1 MKYKAT
7 VNVVLRPA
15 ILDVQGKTVEHA
27 LHSIGL
33 ESISTVRI
41 GKHIEFFVEA
51 AEATAAEATAR
62 SAAEKLLANAVM
74 EDFSLAVEPAHS

>member
-1 MKYKAT
+1 MNFKAT

-33 ESISTVRI
+33 SSVTGVRI
-41 GKHIEFFVEA
+41 GKHIEFTVT
-51 AEATAAEATAR
+51 AETAAAAKEVAE
-62 SAAEKLLANAVM
+62 SAAQQLLANAVM
-74 EDFSLAVEPAHS
+74 EDFTVTIEQQG